1 MKARLDVRQ
10 EIETMGLGKVV
21 IAAVIVVGAIQLY
34 RPALPNPPV
43 TADLQ
48 APEPVKQILRTSCY
62 DCHSNETRLPW
73 FDQLAPAYWLV
84 ARDVKSGRAHL
95 NFSEI
100 ARLPAPA
107 QQAMLYESVNQI
119 RLGAM
124 PMPRY
129 TRIHPHAAL
138 TDAQIATLEQY
149 LHPFAAASTAPPAAP
164 TQPAVAPAPT
174 PTTPRPVQNEPNG
187 MAFLPDYKNWKPI
200 STTERGDNHTMRVIL
215 GNDIAIKAIADKNIQ
230 PWPDGAAFAK
240 VAWQQAPDEHGVIHP
255 GKFAQV
261 EFMVKDKTR
270 YASTAG
276 WGWGR
281 WRGTDLKPYGTS
293 AHFDRE
299 CVSCHLP
306 VRDNDFV
313 YTQPIERSTPASGST
328 SLQTSSLQ
336 TSEGSAR

>member
-1 MKARLDVRQ
+1 
-10 EIETMGLGKVV
+10 MGLGKLVV
-21 IAAVIVVGAIQLY
+21 AAVIVLGAIQLY
-34 RPALPNPPV
+34 RPAIPHPPV

-62 DCHSNETRLPW
+62 NCHSNETRLPW
-73 FDQLAPAYWLV
+73 FDQIAPAYWLV
-84 ARDVKSGRAHL
+84 AYDVKTARAHL

-100 ARLPAPA
+100 AKLPAPA
-107 QQAMLYESVNQI
+107 QQAMLYEAVNQI

-124 PMPRY
+124 PLPRY
-129 TRIHPHAAL
+129 TRVHPEAAL

-149 LHPFAAASTAPPAAP
+149 LHPFDAAAPPPATAQPAAAP
-164 TQPAVAPAPT
+164 TPAPATPT
-174 PTTPRPVQNEPNG
+174 PTTVQNEPNG
-187 MAFLPDYKNWKPI
+187 MAFLPDYKNWRPI
-200 STTERGDNHTMRVIL
+200 SSTDRGDNHSMRVIL

-255 GKFAQV
+255 GKFIQV

-270 YASTAG
+270 YASTLG

-281 WRGTDLKPYGTS
+281 WRGTDLKPYGNG
-293 AHFDRE
+293 AHFDNE

-306 VRDNDFV
+306 VRDNDSV
-313 YTQPIERSTPASGST
+313 YTLPIERAASVPT
-328 SLQTSSLQ
+328 NTTQTSIQ
-336 TSEGSAR
+336 TSEGSAQ